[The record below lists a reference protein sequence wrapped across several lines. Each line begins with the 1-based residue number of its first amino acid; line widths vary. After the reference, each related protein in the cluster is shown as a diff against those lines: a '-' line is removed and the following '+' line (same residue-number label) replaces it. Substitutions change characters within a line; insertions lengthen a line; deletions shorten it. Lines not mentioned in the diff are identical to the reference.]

1 MCACFC
7 GHDETALTLRD
18 KNPASL
24 KIKNFFGQSCQ
35 DVASSQALKSSLAG
49 GNDASS
55 PFVVPCSPAPDGSL
69 FLPPGKFRTKSLDG
83 RSSVSPFRV
92 VPVRA
97 IKSSTPA
104 GSGGQLQL
112 PGPGH
117 LDTKRQLSKRASL
130 DIGGVSGSAGG
141 GNGSNAIP
149 SKSPIPAYQ
158 VKL

>member
-1 MCACFC
+1 MFVYQATNNTHT
-7 GHDETALTLRD
+7 HD
-18 KNPASL
+18 S
-24 KIKNFFGQSCQ
+24 
-35 DVASSQALKSSLAG
+35 
-49 GNDASS
+49 DASS

-83 RSSVSPFRV
+83 RSSVSPAFRV

-104 GSGGQLQL
+104 AGSGGQLQL

-117 LDTKRQLSKRASL
+117 LETKRQLSKRASL
-130 DIGGVSGSAGG
+130 DIGGVVSGSAGG
-141 GNGSNAIP
+141 GNGSNAVP